1 MAETFGGRL
10 RAQRERQHIALSTIA
25 AQTKIQLALLE
36 GLERDDVSHWPTGIF
51 RRAFLRAYAHAI
63 GLEPDVV
70 LQEFLE
76 CHPDPLDV
84 IATGPPDESGIV
96 GGSGSLAPAT
106 RVRYFIDRAR
116 NTASRVGASILRRPG
131 LARQEL
137 SAETGTTAT
146 PIVPPRAP
154 DLLAA
159 ARLCTQLSR
168 VNPASEMAPLLLE
181 AARILDAIGL
191 VVWVW
196 DSQATGLVPVLA
208 HGYSPEVLAQLPSV
222 KRESNNATAAAF
234 RSGETCVVNGKDF
247 ASGALA
253 VPLLTPQ
260 ACVGVLAV
268 ELRHG
273 LEQDGSARALATI
286 FAAQLASMVGS
297 PRLASS
303 GDDRTNAKRDSE
315 LAAGWLRAF
324 RAP

>member
-1 MAETFGGRL
+1 MPESLGGRL

-51 RRAFLRAYAHAI
+51 RRAFLRAYALGI

-70 LQEFLE
+70 VQEFLE
-76 CHPDPLDV
+76 RHPDPLDV
-84 IATGPPDESGIV
+84 TVMGPPNESGVV
-96 GGSGSLAPAT
+96 GGSGGLAPPT

-116 NTASRVGASILRRPG
+116 SIPSSARAWILRRPG
-131 LARQEL
+131 LGRQDL
-137 SAETGTTAT
+137 PVDTGT
-146 PIVPPRAP
+146 PVRPLVSPPAP

-168 VNPASEMAPLLLE
+168 VDQASEMALQLRE

-196 DSQATGLVPVLA
+196 DSPAAGLIPVLA
-208 HGYSPEVLAQLPSV
+208 HGYSTQVLAQLPNV

-253 VPLLTPQ
+253 VPLMTPQ
-260 ACVGVLAV
+260 VCVGVLAV
-268 ELRHG
+268 ELRRG

-286 FAAQLASMVGS
+286 FAAQLAGVVA
-297 PRLASS
+297 RLANS
-303 GDDRTNAKRDSE
+303 GDWRTDAMRGTE
-315 LAAGWLRAF
+315 LAAR
-324 RAP
+324 